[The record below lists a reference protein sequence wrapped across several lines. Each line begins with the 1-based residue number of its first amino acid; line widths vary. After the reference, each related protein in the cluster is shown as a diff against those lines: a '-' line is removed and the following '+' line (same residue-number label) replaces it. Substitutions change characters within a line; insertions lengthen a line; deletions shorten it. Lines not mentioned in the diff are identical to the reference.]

1 MRQIFL
7 LVKEDT

>member
-7 LVKEDT
+7 QFNSK